1 MCPSCYIAFYG
12 HTPCVPTLI
21 IMKKKYLFQLAQDL
35 VLTAILLSLF
45 SYHLYEEITHEWLG
59 LVFFALIISH
69 LSLNTWWLK
78 KLFSGSY
85 NGYRILQSAVNLA
98 TFLLFLTACISGI
111 MLSKHLFAEMPFH
124 STTDFMRKIHMSSTH
139 WLQIFAGVHLGLHWK
154 AIANLLANG
163 YRLDLEHWLAR
174 RLIPACWLIIA
185 TYGIFVFVQRELLPY
200 LLLKVDFAYFNYD
213 EPQAVFYFDFLAIL
227 IAVSYSTRFWVWYF
241 LFRGKE

>member
-1 MCPSCYIAFYG
+1 MQ
-12 HTPCVPTLI
+12 
-21 IMKKKYLFQLAQDL
+21 KKYLFQLAQDL

-45 SYHLYEEITHEWLG
+45 GYHLYEEITHEWLG

-124 STTDFMRKIHMSSTH
+124 STTDFMRKMHMTSTH
-139 WLQIFAGVHLGLHWK
+139 WLQILVGVHLGLHWK
-154 AIANLLANG
+154 AIMNLLANG

-174 RLIPACWLIIA
+174 WLIPACWLIIA
-185 TYGIFVFVQRELLPY
+185 AYGIFVFVQRELLPY
-200 LLLKVDFAYFNYD
+200 LLLQVDFAYFNYD
-213 EPQAVFYFDFLAIL
+213 EPQTVFYFDFFAIL
-227 IAVSYSTRFWVWYF
+227 VEVAYSTRFLVWLI
-241 LFRGKE
+241 LFRKNNATS

>member
-1 MCPSCYIAFYG
+1 MQ
-12 HTPCVPTLI
+12 
-21 IMKKKYLFQLAQDL
+21 KKYLFQLAQDL

-45 SYHLYEEITHEWLG
+45 GYHLYEEITHEWLG

-124 STTDFMRKIHMSSTH
+124 STTDFMRKMHMTSTH
-139 WLQIFAGVHLGLHWK
+139 WLQILVGVHLGLHWK
-154 AIANLLANG
+154 AIMNLLANG

-174 RLIPACWLIIA
+174 WLIPACWLIIA
-185 TYGIFVFVQRELLPY
+185 AYGIFVFVQRELLPY
-200 LLLKVDFAYFNYD
+200 LLLQVDFAYFNYD
-213 EPQAVFYFDFLAIL
+213 EPQTVFYFDFFAIL
-227 IAVSYSTRFWVWYF
+227 VAVAYSTRFLVWLI
-241 LFRGKE
+241 LFRKNNATS

>member
-1 MCPSCYIAFYG
+1 MQ
-12 HTPCVPTLI
+12 
-21 IMKKKYLFQLAQDL
+21 KKYLFQLAQDL

-45 SYHLYEEITHEWLG
+45 GYHLYEEITHEWLG

-124 STTDFMRKIHMSSTH
+124 STTDFMRKMHMTGTH
-139 WLQIFAGVHLGLHWK
+139 WLQILVGVHLGLHWK
-154 AIANLLANG
+154 AIMNLLANG
-163 YRLDLEHWLAR
+163 YRLDLEHWLVR
-174 RLIPACWLIIA
+174 WLIPACWLIIA
-185 TYGIFVFVQRELLPY
+185 AYGIFVFVQRELLPY
-200 LLLKVDFAYFNYD
+200 LLLQVDFAYFNYD
-213 EPQAVFYFDFLAIL
+213 EPQAVFYFDFFAIL
-227 IAVSYSTRFWVWYF
+227 VAVAYSTRFLVWLI
-241 LFRGKE
+241 LFRKNNATS